1 MANHN
6 SIEARIIGP
15 EKYSFEMPVVSNT
28 QRLGTEQWR
37 LVDAETH
44 RLYVEWVAQ
53 GKHDGSP
60 SWQAYSA
67 QWDAQYELRDKIEAL
82 RATTVQGV
90 LALFEVAEAEGAEDE
105 GIFHRCFEAGIASL
119 REIAAREAQ
128 P

>member
-1 MANHN
+1 MTADNHDPFAF
-6 SIEARIIGP
+6 ARCGADDTELFTVI
-15 EKYSFEMPVVSNT
+15 
-28 QRLGTEQWR
+28 EQWR

-44 RLYVEWVAQ
+44 RLYDEWVAQ
-53 GKHDGSP
+53 GMHDGSP
-60 SWQAYSA
+60 SGQAYSA

-119 REIAAREAQ
+119 REIGKREARS
-128 P
+128 